1 MRKMSTIKLVKEKSH
16 KEMMEEKSG
25 FIPVGVNIGQGT
37 IGYNDGTFDI
47 MLTGGY
53 KLYFTFSE
61 GERRISLD
69 LQEVIKEAYL
79 LAMGE

>member
-1 MRKMSTIKLVKEKSH
+1 MIKLIKEKSH

-25 FIPVGVNIGQGT
+25 FIPVGVNIGSGT
-37 IGYNDGTFDI
+37 IGYNGGTFDM

-53 KLYFTFSE
+53 KLYFSFSE

-69 LQEVIKEAYL
+69 LAEVIKEAYSM
-79 LAMGE
+79 AMER